1 MSTDRDGST
10 SGLTFPSDAI
20 ETALEELPPGTITE
34 EAKAYARECGQI
46 LDTHQYTSGRSP
58 SGLAAASIY
67 LASLVSNHPPYGSG
81 EARKLSQEEAAAHFG
96 VSQVTVREHYRNIL
110 EIRSE
115 HAETISTSG
124 SGSGSSSEPARE
136 FGLESESDSE
146 SDPDLDSDSDHS
158 QRGSTA
164 TRGERR

>member
-20 ETALEELPPGTITE
+20 ETALEDLPPGTITE

-81 EARKLSQEEAAAHFG
+81 EARKLSQEEAAAFFG

-115 HAETISTSG
+115 HAETISASGSG
-124 SGSGSSSEPARE
+124 SGSGSSSETSRE
-136 FGLESESDSE
+136 FGLESESE
-146 SDPDLDSDSDHS
+146 SDSASDSDHS